1 MVYFDYFVNF
11 IAIVVVGFYTI
22 TVLQW
27 YNYKIDRVVFKF
39 TKKEWHILYF
49 VLPVATYYV
58 AGKFYWIYLFFGVLP
73 SFFIWYKKLDKKLVF
88 TARVKRFFVLLVFLT
103 FLQYALDYYFHKQ
116 NGVIL
121 PIFLAILGSEIIE
134 YILFN
139 EYKKRAKEKLSK
151 IEPKI
156 IAITASYG
164 KTSIKNFI
172 YDILNGKYRTYKT
185 PRSVNTLKGIVADI
199 NNNLPEN
206 TEFYIIEAGA
216 RERGDIREISEFVE
230 HQYAILGKI
239 GEQHIEYFKTLD
251 NIIQTKKEILLS
263 KRLKK
268 TISYDIDGENIIKI
282 KNKINNIKASLG
294 GVEWDLE
301 YNGDIVHLFAPLL
314 GSFNAIN
321 ISLVFYMAKELNLD
335 TDYLVRKIAKLPPI
349 PHRLQKIEANG
360 KIILDDSFNGNIE
373 GVLEAINIASLHNG
387 RKIIV
392 TPGLV
397 EANNEMNKQIAQK
410 INDIFDVVII
420 TGSLN
425 RHVLCENINKP
436 NKIYLGDK
444 TKLEKILAEN
454 TKAGD
459 LILFSNDAPSFI

>member
-1 MVYFDYFVNF
+1 
-11 IAIVVVGFYTI
+11 
-22 TVLQW
+22 
-27 YNYKIDRVVFKF
+27 
-39 TKKEWHILYF
+39 
-49 VLPVATYYV
+49 LPIATYYL
-58 AGKFYWIYLFFGVLP
+58 AGKFYWIYLIFGVLP
-73 SFFIWYKKLDKKLVF
+73 SLFIWYKKLDKKLVF
-88 TARVKRFFVLLVFLT
+88 TARVKRFFALLVFLT

-116 NGVIL
+116 NGIIL

-172 YDILNGKYRTYKT
+172 YEILNGKYRTYKT

-282 KNKINNIKASLG
+282 KNKINNIKTSLA

-314 GSFNAIN
+314 GAFNAIN

-373 GVLEAINIASLHNG
+373 GVLEAINIASLYIVISVIYGIMGVCVNCSIK
-387 RKIIV
+387 RRIIQ
-392 TPGLV
+392 THFH
-397 EANNEMNKQIAQK
+397 QIVA
-410 INDIFDVVII
+410 
-420 TGSLN
+420 
-425 RHVLCENINKP
+425 
-436 NKIYLGDK
+436 
-444 TKLEKILAEN
+444 
-454 TKAGD
+454 
-459 LILFSNDAPSFI
+459 